1 MNKKNNC
8 FLKSLGYAIKGF
20 WDALHYERNLR
31 FHFCVGNLI
40 CFFAWFYGISSVEWA
55 VLLLTVGFVI
65 SAELFNSAVEMAVD
79 TATSEIRPEAGH
91 AKDYGAAA
99 TLVSAF
105 FSVAVGIALFGN
117 ITKIINALTGIFTSV
132 KGIAILVVLIII
144 DLKVLLLKK

>member
-8 FLKSLGYAIKGF
+8 FLQSFHYAVKGF

-40 CFFAWFYGISSVEWA
+40 CFFAAFYGISATEWA

-79 TATSEIRPEAGH
+79 TATKEFCPDAGH
-91 AKDYGAAA
+91 AKDYAAAA
-99 TLVSAF
+99 TLISAVI
-105 FSVAVGIALFGN
+105 SIGVGIALFGN

-132 KGIAILVVLIII
+132 YGVLILIVLIII